1 MGLRVI
7 HGRAGTGKSEYCYN
21 EISEK
26 VKENNKI
33 LVITPE
39 QFSFTAEKKLMDA
52 LSAEA
57 VLNAEVVTFSRM
69 AYRVINEIGGRTETN
84 LSKCG
89 KIMLIYSILNNCK
102 KDLKFLGKT
111 DENVDMVETAIT
123 EFKKH
128 GISVEQLKKETENQE
143 DIYLK
148 NKLNDINIIYEK
160 FQEQIAEK
168 YIDETDLLTILA
180 QNVDKVDEFKDNLI
194 YIDEFS
200 GFTSQ
205 EYDIIKKLLKIAKQ
219 VTVTICTDSIHD
231 VKNPDT
237 DIFYSNQIT
246 TNKILQLAEES
257 QIKVEEVNLEK
268 NYRFK
273 TPELKHLEQNLYNLK
288 SQIYSEEVKNIS
300 LFLAKNQYSEIEQ
313 VAKNIFKLVRD
324 ENYRYK
330 DISIITKNI
339 DTYANLARVIFE
351 KYDIPIFIDEN
362 RDLNQNIIIQYLLS
376 ILEIFIKNW
385 SYESI
390 FNYLKT
396 GLNDIEEDELF
407 KLEKY
412 CIKWGIK
419 NNKWKKEFTYGN
431 FDEKEK
437 AEIERLEQIRK
448 NIVDPLVKLKKEI
461 DENKTAKGISKAIY
475 QFLVDQEIAKKIRQK
490 QNELEEKG
498 LIDLSHEYE
507 SSINIVINLLDEIV
521 LVFKDDKITIDKFA
535 QILRV
540 GLKNSNLTKIPGTQD
555 QVIMGDVDRSRSHK
569 VKATFIIGL
578 NDGIFPSI
586 NKDEG
591 FLNDDDREILK
602 SHGIE
607 LAKGTIDKLYEDNF
621 NIYKTFTTAEQKLY
635 LSYPSSD
642 MQGKALR
649 PSILV
654 NRIKKIYPKLSEESD
669 VIESKSEILNTKTT
683 YEELINNISKLRENE
698 IEKIWYYVYNYYKKD
713 ENWNNKLEQ
722 SLKGLNYSN
731 LPEKIE
737 QKNIDKLYGNKLST
751 SISKLEQY
759 RRCPF
764 SYFLQ
769 YGLKIKPQEELK
781 VKSFDTGTF
790 MHEVIDE
797 VFEIIKEEKIK
808 LEDITEDKISE
819 IVDKIID
826 EELLQN
832 KNYIFTSTAK
842 YRVLVIRLKKIIKK
856 ALKYIIQ
863 SLTSSEFNVLGTEL
877 EFDDKGKYKT
887 IKLQLENGK
896 NVEITGKIDRVDTA
910 QNEDGKYLRII
921 DYKSSIKN
929 IDLNEVYAGLQIQLL
944 TYLDAVCKEE
954 DLMPAGILYF
964 SLMEQM
970 INTDKNMELD
980 QIEERIRKSFKMKGL
995 ILADIKVV
1003 KLHDKNLEN
1012 GYSNLVPAYI
1022 SKSGLSEGKSSCVS
1036 KEQFKDLQDYMYIVI
1051 KQISNE
1057 ILSGNIDLKPF
1068 YKNKKTPCS
1077 YCDYKSICNF
1087 NNGACLNKYNFIDE
1101 KSKQEILEK
1110 IKIENRYGRR

>member
-26 VKENNKI
+26 VKENSKI

>member
-26 VKENNKI
+26 VKENSKI

-180 QNVDKVDEFKDNLI
+180 QNVDKVDDFKDNLI

-231 VKNPDT
+231 VKNPDI

-288 SQIYSEEVKNIS
+288 SKIYSEEVKNIS

-362 RDLNQNIIIQYLLS
+362 RDLNQNIIIQYVLS

-475 QFLVDQEIAKKIRQK
+475 QFLVDQEITKKIRQK

-591 FLNDDDREILK
+591 FLNDEDREILK

-863 SLTSSEFNVLGTEL
+863 SLISSEFNVLGTEL

-970 INTDKNMELD
+970 IDTDKNMELE

>member
-180 QNVDKVDEFKDNLI
+180 QNVDKVDDFKDNLI

-231 VKNPDT
+231 VKNPDI

-273 TPELKHLEQNLYNLK
+273 TPELQHLEQNLYNLK

-362 RDLNQNIIIQYLLS
+362 RDLNQNIIIQYVLS

-698 IEKIWYYVYNYYKKD
+698 IEKMWYYVYNYYKKD

-970 INTDKNMELD
+970 IDTDKNMELE

>member
-26 VKENNKI
+26 VKENSKI
-33 LVITPE
+33 LVINPE

-246 TNKILQLAEES
+246 TKKILQLAEES

-288 SQIYSEEVKNIS
+288 SKIYSEEVKNIS

-437 AEIERLEQIRK
+437 AKIERLEQIRK

-591 FLNDDDREILK
+591 FLNDEDREILK

-970 INTDKNMELD
+970 IDTDKNMELE

>member
-26 VKENNKI
+26 VKENSKI

-180 QNVDKVDEFKDNLI
+180 QNVDKVDDFKDNLI

-863 SLTSSEFNVLGTEL
+863 SLISSEFNVLGTEL

-970 INTDKNMELD
+970 IDTDKNMELD

-1003 KLHDKNLEN
+1003 KLHDKNLES
-1012 GYSNLVPAYI
+1012 GYSNIVPAYI

>member
-52 LSAEA
+52 LKTEA

-128 GISVEQLKKETENQE
+128 GISVEQLKKETESQE

-507 SSINIVINLLDEIV
+507 SSINIVINLLDGIV
-521 LVFKDDKITIDKFA
+521 LVFKDDKITIDKFV

-591 FLNDDDREILK
+591 FLNDEDREILK

-970 INTDKNMELD
+970 INTDKNMELE

>member
-180 QNVDKVDEFKDNLI
+180 QNVDKVDDFKDNLI

-231 VKNPDT
+231 VKNPDI

-288 SQIYSEEVKNIS
+288 SKIYSEEVKNIS

-362 RDLNQNIIIQYLLS
+362 RDLNQNIIIQYVLS

-591 FLNDDDREILK
+591 FLNDEDREILK

-970 INTDKNMELD
+970 IDTDKNMELE

>member
-52 LSAEA
+52 LKTEA

-128 GISVEQLKKETENQE
+128 GISIEQLKKETENQE

-832 KNYIFTSTAK
+832 KNYIFTSTAR

>member
-591 FLNDDDREILK
+591 FLNDEDREILK

-863 SLTSSEFNVLGTEL
+863 SLISSEFNVLGTEL